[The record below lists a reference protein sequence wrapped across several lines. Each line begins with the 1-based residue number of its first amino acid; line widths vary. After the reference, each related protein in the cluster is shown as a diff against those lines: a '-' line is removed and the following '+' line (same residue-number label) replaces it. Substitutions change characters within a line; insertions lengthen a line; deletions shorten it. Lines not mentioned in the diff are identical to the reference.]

1 MYLGEAFMYFCYI
14 ISVTLLKWLGTT
26 NYATQ
31 YFVNHGCTLQKNI
44 DADKDGWD
52 LCTDTPPADA
62 KLWPSISNGHVGTVV
77 HSDSVYM
84 NGLYNGNGTTST
96 RARIPAFT
104 SLDVINFAPD
114 ENVSTTYCLHMNSG
128 IYEEIYRGDHWR
140 VTVTMYAH
148 RVFNR
153 LLVTELTVATDGQQR
168 TLTIPLKVNHGN
180 QSSSVTLQDATSD
193 VASANYKYGTILEAE
208 TPESGLTPVHVY
220 YKTVPLDVTVDSGH
234 SGTETLVFLMSVSTN
249 QADAAFAFT
258 KGRSLYLEGTLRSSH
273 VTKWHEVW
281 DTGRIDVIGNVTLAS
296 SVYSALYYIT
306 SAMPLQEDTV
316 WPFVGLSPADLAHNG
331 YNGHVFWDQDT
342 WMYPP
347 VLVLHGDLAPVLL
360 NTRFR
365 TLNASR
371 EFARRTGHSGAQYAW
386 ESAFTGLDVTPWPPA
401 QDYEH
406 HVTGDVALALR
417 QYVMMAGDSPL
428 LHDVHFRET
437 VFAIAE
443 FWKSRSVLN
452 RSTGMYEIHNVMP
465 PDEWHYPVNNSVYT
479 NYVAKMALL
488 LPHFLCDVIHCLA
501 PPEFEQVAGK
511 MYIPFD
517 ADKNYHPEYDG
528 YTKNVSVKQG
538 DGILLGFPLQLAMTS
553 DVRRNDLEIYENT
566 TGAGPAMT
574 WGMFAIGWLELNQTD
589 RAEGLFFRQLLN
601 KYGAFNIW
609 TEDADGGGVTN
620 FITGQGGYL
629 QSIIHGYGGVRPYA
643 DRLALH
649 CRPVPG
655 STGIS
660 IVGLDYLG
668 NSLDIS
674 CDDRITKVVRTSHG
688 RQLYLY
694 TSLTREIIPLRPGVP
709 VDLPSQPLA
718 ISSYQTLK
726 LPIGQFGVN
735 VPVEIVG

>member
-1 MYLGEAFMYFCYI
+1 MGFCG
-14 ISVTLLKWLGTT
+14 VGGFLFLV
-26 NYATQ
+26 
-31 YFVNHGCTLQKNI
+31 FVFGKNI
-44 DADKDGWD
+44 AADKDGWD

-104 SLDVINFAPD
+104 ALDVINFAPD

-128 IYEEIYRGDHWR
+128 IYKEIYRGDHWR

-168 TLTIPLKVNHGN
+168 KLTIPL
-180 QSSSVTLQDATSD
+180 
-193 VASANYKYGTILEAE
+193 KYGTILEAE

-220 YKTVPLDVTVDSGH
+220 YKTVPLDVTVESGH
-234 SGTETLVFLMSVSTN
+234 SGTETLVFLMS
-249 QADAAFAFT
+249 
-258 KGRSLYLEGTLRSSH
+258 
-273 VTKWHEVW
+273 VW

-306 SAMPLQEDTV
+306 SAMPLEEDTV
-316 WPFVGLSPADLAHNG
+316 WPFG

-452 RSTGMYEIHNVMP
+452 RSAGMYEIHNVMP

-688 RQLYLY
+688 RQLYLH

-709 VDLPSQPLA
+709 VDMPSQPLA

>member
-1 MYLGEAFMYFCYI
+1 
-14 ISVTLLKWLGTT
+14 
-26 NYATQ
+26 
-31 YFVNHGCTLQKNI
+31 
-44 DADKDGWD
+44 
-52 LCTDTPPADA
+52 
-62 KLWPSISNGHVGTVV
+62 
-77 HSDSVYM
+77 
-84 NGLYNGNGTTST
+84 
-96 RARIPAFT
+96 
-104 SLDVINFAPD
+104 
-114 ENVSTTYCLHMNSG
+114 
-128 IYEEIYRGDHWR
+128 
-140 VTVTMYAH
+140 MYAH

-168 TLTIPLKVNHGN
+168 TLTIPL
-180 QSSSVTLQDATSD
+180 
-193 VASANYKYGTILEAE
+193 KYGTILEAE

-234 SGTETLVFLMSVSTN
+234 SGTETLV
-249 QADAAFAFT
+249 
-258 KGRSLYLEGTLRSSH
+258 
-273 VTKWHEVW
+273 W

-316 WPFVGLSPADLAHNG
+316 WPFG

-655 STGIS
+655 STGI
-660 IVGLDYLG
+660 
-668 NSLDIS
+668 
-674 CDDRITKVVRTSHG
+674 
-688 RQLYLY
+688 
-694 TSLTREIIPLRPGVP
+694 
-709 VDLPSQPLA
+709 
-718 ISSYQTLK
+718 
-726 LPIGQFGVN
+726 
-735 VPVEIVG
+735 